1 MRGTLVLA
9 VLFALFV
16 GARSW
21 DSMDLQMFDLIEE
34 VKMNFY
40 DYLGIDKVRVR
51 LFLIGYIRLQPVM
64 MSGERI
70 EDCPYNDVLVNGL
83 PDWKTTVYYY
93 RKLRKMSNLELFLLF
108 SILCTVVHY
117 AVLWGV
123 RFEKVLTLEDQLS
136 TVLKRYKARDRKRE
150 QIDLQISEELSK
162 VPKPKWHDILPF
174 AICKGTYAFLRL
186 MPTVFSFFKGQIS
199 EKIEEHRQLQRE
211 LIGELSL

>member
-1 MRGTLVLA
+1 MTVLIFATMRGTLVLA

-70 EDCPYNDVLVNGL
+70 EDCPYLCIRIKISAIRPRRQSFDNLS
-83 PDWKTTVYYY
+83 VYT
-93 RKLRKMSNLELFLLF
+93 KF
-108 SILCTVVHY
+108 
-117 AVLWGV
+117 
-123 RFEKVLTLEDQLS
+123 
-136 TVLKRYKARDRKRE
+136 
-150 QIDLQISEELSK
+150 
-162 VPKPKWHDILPF
+162 
-174 AICKGTYAFLRL
+174 
-186 MPTVFSFFKGQIS
+186 
-199 EKIEEHRQLQRE
+199 
-211 LIGELSL
+211 